1 MSTEKDVAREQSA
14 LPNDFRAHGPCML
27 CLRIWRMAEVTME
40 ELPVILRKLKISRHA
55 GSERWGNRNHL
66 SKNKQTN
73 KIKPTNQYPESRLC
87 WLYPDSWYNS
97 RLFFFDRWFRAFE
110 RKPCA
115 PGARTGSPRHLP
127 FGVNQMMDSSD
138 VVHTVVVAQQAL
150 ESGCLGL
157 NPESSA

>member
-14 LPNDFRAHGPCML
+14 LPNDFRAHGPCMP

-55 GSERWGNRNHL
+55 RSERWGNRNHL

-73 KIKPTNQYPESRLC
+73 KIKPTNQYPESRIC

-97 RLFFFDRWFRAFE
+97 RLFFL
-110 RKPCA
+110 
-115 PGARTGSPRHLP
+115 TGDLEPLKGSH
-127 FGVNQMMDSSD
+127 
-138 VVHTVVVAQQAL
+138 VHQEPEQGPLAIYLL
-150 ESGCLGL
+150 ELIKWWIQVMSYTQFSIL
-157 NPESSA
+157 N